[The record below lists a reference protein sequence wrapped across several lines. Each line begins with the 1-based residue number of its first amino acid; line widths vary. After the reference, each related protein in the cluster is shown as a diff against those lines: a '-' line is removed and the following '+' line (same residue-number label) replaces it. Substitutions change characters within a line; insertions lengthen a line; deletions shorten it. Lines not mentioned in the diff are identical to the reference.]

1 MLQNVTS
8 AQISKESK
16 LSTEVPLQ
24 HSSFDLF
31 SDADFHIHMHCFICA
46 TDFILIPGHF
56 SAFLRGCLPVGR
68 ALFSSSCTIFLYI
81 YNH

>member
-8 AQISKESK
+8 AQIAKESK

-24 HSSFDLF
+24 HSRFDLF
-31 SDADFHIHMHCFICA
+31 SDADFHIQMHGFISA
-46 TDFILIPGHF
+46 TDFILISGHF
-56 SAFLRGCLPVGR
+56 SAFLRGCLPVER